1 MSRTPKWER
10 LWLIPLICVI
20 ASSAFADTNDS
31 PCNGM
36 LAIVNR
42 PTIADSPCTAPNKK
56 FILEFGYEYLNLLE
70 GIQGQSYPF
79 AELRYGLPANNEIF
93 VFFPTYIHLSTR
105 PRSGF
110 SEMAVGYKH
119 ELFYT
124 SRMIATL
131 DGSIVPSSGSRA
143 FGSKGWGGVI
153 NGIFS
158 FNLSE
163 KLSFTSQLGFSSQ
176 TQSVLA
182 GGKRFTSVNPDAFF
196 SWFPVDKLEI
206 YAEIYGQ
213 SKTAPDEGS
222 GFNAAAGF
230 IFLPF
235 KNMTIDFEGGQ
246 RMRGFLG
253 GVENYVAAGAAI
265 QF

>member
-93 VFFPTYIHLSTR
+93 VFFLPI
-105 PRSGF
+105 
-110 SEMAVGYKH
+110 
-119 ELFYT
+119 
-124 SRMIATL
+124 
-131 DGSIVPSSGSRA
+131 SICQQGRVQDLVR
-143 FGSKGWGGVI
+143 WRWVI
-153 NGIFS
+153 NMS
-158 FNLSE
+158 F
-163 KLSFTSQLGFSSQ
+163 FI
-176 TQSVLA
+176 
-182 GGKRFTSVNPDAFF
+182 P
-196 SWFPVDKLEI
+196 
-206 YAEIYGQ
+206 
-213 SKTAPDEGS
+213 
-222 GFNAAAGF
+222 AA
-230 IFLPF
+230 
-235 KNMTIDFEGGQ
+235 
-246 RMRGFLG
+246 
-253 GVENYVAAGAAI
+253 
-265 QF
+265 

>member
-1 MSRTPKWER
+1 MSGKSKWSQ
-10 LWLIPLICVI
+10 LWLIFLFAITLN
-20 ASSAFADTNDS
+20 AFADTNDS
-31 PCNGM
+31 PCNGF
-36 LAIVNR
+36 LSIVNR

-56 FILEFGYEYLNLLE
+56 LILEFGYQYLNLLG

-79 AELRYGLPANNEIF
+79 AEFRYGLPANNEIF
-93 VFFPTYIHLSTR
+93 VFLPTYVHLSTK
-105 PRSGF
+105 PSSGF

-124 SRMIATL
+124 SRMIFTL
-131 DGSIVPSSGSRA
+131 DGSLIPSSGSRT
-143 FGSKGWGGVI
+143 FGSKGWGGEI

-163 KLSFTSQLGFSSQ
+163 QFSFTSQLGFSSQ
-176 TQSVLA
+176 TQSILA
-182 GGKRFTSVNPDAFF
+182 GGKRFTSINPDAFF
-196 SWFPVDKLEI
+196 SWYPVDRLEI

-222 GFNAAAGF
+222 GFNAAVGI
-230 IFLPF
+230 IFLSF

-246 RMRGFLG
+246 RIRGFLG
-253 GVENYVAAGAAI
+253 DVENYVAAGAAI